1 MSRRSLRTSIAITG
15 GRVAGWLSRVTGR
28 GQGATISGR
37 VINAMAPNALAQLA
51 AGQRV
56 ALVSATNGKTTTT
69 RLLAAAV
76 ARTGEPVVSNA
87 TGANLT
93 SGIAPILAKARAPGL
108 AVLEVDERVLPRVV
122 DPLGAELLVLGNLS
136 RDQLDRYGEVHAV
149 GDLWRHAAE
158 THPDLRVVANAS
170 DPHVVWAATP
180 AKTTWVDLGLGWRN
194 DAATCPNCAALLSWS
209 TDRFDCPSCGF
220 GQPATPN
227 RLDGDTLVLDGT
239 RVPLRLALPGRWNLA
254 NAALAVTAATT
265 HFGVDPHEAADAA
278 TTITTVAGRYM
289 TVALPDGRRARVLL
303 AKNPAGWSEV
313 LHHLSDR
320 ELLGRDRRERA
331 RRGRQGPVVV
341 VGRSLRAAART
352 AGGRRR
358 RARLRRGGATALRGG
373 RPHRR
378 ARPARGRGQAAGRR
392 RQHRGVVHPVLRDLP
407 EVRMSASSESAVRIG
422 LVYPELLGT
431 YGDRGNAVVLVQRLR
446 WRGHAAELVE
456 VTAGAPIPDSLDVY
470 LFGGGED
477 DPQVMASAGMRSSR
491 AAIDRGRAGGAAVL
505 AVCAG
510 FQLIGHSYE
519 AADGTMIDGLGLVDA
534 VTRAGPNRLIG
545 ELVVEPDPPL
555 PVLTGFENHGGRT
568 TLGPSE
574 RPLGRVLARNG
585 RGGDTEGLVGE
596 RLIGTYMHGPVLPRN
611 PALADH
617 ILSWVVGDLS
627 PLDSTT
633 EEQLRATQLDAG
645 SARGVRKWWQ
655 ERVLARG

>member
-1 MSRRSLRTSIAITG
+1 MPLSAEILAARAAAR
-15 GRVAGWLSRVTGR
+15 LSRLV
-28 GQGATISGR
+28 GAGGGTTVPGKLLWKLDPGAIDR
-37 VINAMAPNALAQLA
+37 LASRLPLGA
-51 AGQRV
+51 

-122 DPLGAELLVLGNLS
+122 DPLDAELLVLGNLS

-320 ELLGRDRRERA
+320 NCSVVIAVNARVADGKDPSWLWDVPYELLRGQPVAAAGERA
-331 RRGRQGPVVV
+331 YDVAV
-341 VGRSLRAAART
+341 
-352 AGGRRR
+352 
-358 RARLRRGGATALRGG
+358 RLRYA
-373 RPHRR
+373 
-378 ARPARGRGQAAGRR
+378 
-392 RQHRGVVHPVLRDLP
+392 
-407 EVRMSASSESAVRIG
+407 EVDHI
-422 LVYPELLGT
+422 
-431 YGDRGNAVVLVQRLR
+431 
-446 WRGHAAELVE
+446 
-456 VTAGAPIPDSLDVY
+456 
-470 LFGGGED
+470 
-477 DPQVMASAGMRSSR
+477 
-491 AAIDRGRAGGAAVL
+491 
-505 AVCAG
+505 
-510 FQLIGHSYE
+510 
-519 AADGTMIDGLGLVDA
+519 
-534 VTRAGPNRLIG
+534 
-545 ELVVEPDPPL
+545 VEPDPLAAAARL
-555 PVLTGFENHGGRT
+555 P
-568 TLGPSE
+568 
-574 RPLGRVLARNG
+574 
-585 RGGDTEGLVGE
+585 GDDVN
-596 RLIGTYMHGPVLPRN
+596 IVASY
-611 PALADH
+611 
-617 ILSWVVGDLS
+617 
-627 PLDSTT
+627 
-633 EEQLRATQLDAG
+633 TQF
-645 SARGVRKWWQ
+645 SAIYRRFG
-655 ERVLARG
+655 